1 MRERGV
7 PQVTVETAE
16 SEKESVRNNREMLR
30 HVLEEIFS
38 GQNTDGT
45 VTVDWDRPDGRKN
58 RKIHLK

>member
-30 HVLEEIFS
+30 RTLEEIFS
-38 GQNTDGT
+38 GQDDGCT
-45 VTVDWDRPDGRKN
+45 VTVDWDRSEGR
-58 RKIHLK
+58 RK